1 MILVGQLSV
10 SAIIAATKASNYKA
24 GPLVVVHKC
33 AVSLGIELWKL
44 EDATRAIICYNGK
57 R

>member
-10 SAIIAATKASNYKA
+10 SAIIAATKASNYKI
-24 GPLVVVHKC
+24 GPLVGAYTC
-33 AVSLGIELWKL
+33 ADSLGIELRKL
-44 EDATRAIICYNGK
+44 EDARQAIICYNGK

>member
-10 SAIIAATKASNYKA
+10 SAIIAATRASNYKA

-33 AVSLGIELWKL
+33 ADSLGIELWKL
-44 EDATRAIICYNGK
+44 EDATPAIICYNRK